1 VFLLKVWY
9 NININ
14 IGSNQDIYN
23 SYNQQTQ
30 IESIAIK
37 LLYGSNAGVENV
49 LIPIS
54 HSIVVCYAI
63 LINHADQLNQTIF
76 KSQDKSTHIHHL
88 TTIAPNF

>member
-37 LLYGSNAGVENV
+37 LLYGSEAGVENV

-63 LINHADQLNQTIF
+63 LINHADQLN
-76 KSQDKSTHIHHL
+76 
-88 TTIAPNF
+88 